1 MADHNREY
9 APVPR
14 NSGRALKI
22 PSVPGLT
29 AWCDPQCHPETAPE
43 GFIGPRTAFFG
54 TSDVPLVVL
63 DGFGRGHRHINMGHE
78 IHIEG
83 EGTDLDRVLTGFQG
97 PTYPFREWLC
107 EADGEADTGEGHYF
121 ANQLTDDA
129 LNDISAQVRSICD
142 RSWTA
147 AVTESPHAV
156 MAILP
161 QATGHP
167 GSDLPGEG
175 RYFDGALGPDEFKP
189 ARRRPNAGRGL

>member
-83 EGTDLDRVLTGFQG
+83 EGTDLDRERIIESWGKIG
-97 PTYPFREWLC
+97 CHR
-107 EADGEADTGEGHYF
+107 
-121 ANQLTDDA
+121 
-129 LNDISAQVRSICD
+129 NDVTLLENMTAHQV
-142 RSWTA
+142 
-147 AVTESPHAV
+147 
-156 MAILP
+156 
-161 QATGHP
+161 Q
-167 GSDLPGEG
+167 
-175 RYFDGALGPDEFKP
+175 F
-189 ARRRPNAGRGL
+189 